1 MYAEDSIALLRNCG
15 INFERHKQD
24 GIEPNTFAYML
35 ITSGVVLDTQPRV
48 NWITFH
54 SGYDFCYL
62 LKVILI
68 IQYQG
73 LWFRTLIYF
82 RMILN
87 FWDSHTTELDKRY
100 LSRRIM
106 MSRPRENP
114 KKRSQKIFRPRN
126 FLKSPFQAFL

>member
-1 MYAEDSIALLRNCG
+1 MCKFKIDMYAEDSIALLRNCG

-62 LKVILI
+62 LKVIL
-68 IQYQG
+68 
-73 LWFRTLIYF
+73 T
-82 RMILN
+82 
-87 FWDSHTTELDKRY
+87 S
-100 LSRRIM
+100 LSQKNQNPGDQDRNPV
-106 MSRPRENP
+106 SSNPENP
-114 KKRSQKIFRPRN
+114 
-126 FLKSPFQAFL
+126 